1 MEHVKEMFG
10 VSERRACKVLGHPRS
25 THRYE
30 PIPGEDEQGL
40 TEEIVELASR
50 YGRYGYRRVTALLR
64 MEGWDVNHKRV
75 ERIWRREGLKVPAKQ
90 PKRGR
95 LWLNDGSC
103 SPSRRRQCVEH
114 VKEMFGVSERRA
126 CKVLGHPR
134 STHRYEPIPGE
145 DEQGLTEEI
154 VELASRYGRYGYRRV
169 TALLRMEGWD
179 VNHKRVER
187 IWRREGLKVPAKQP
201 KRGRLWLN
209 DGSCVRLQPQ
219 GPNHVWAYDFVLVR
233 TQDSRAVRLLTV
245 IDEYTREC
253 LAIRADRQIRSSDVI
268 ETLAELMMIRGVP
281 DHIRS
286 DNGPEFTARAV
297 REWLGRVGART
308 LYIEPGSPWENGY
321 IESFNGKLRDELLDR
336 ELFYTLL
343 EVRVLTE
350 RYRQIYNRIR
360 PHSSLGYRPP
370 APETVLPA
378 VPLPVL
384 AGLT

>member
-1 MEHVKEMFG
+1 MFG

-75 ERIWRREGLKVPAKQ
+75 ERIWRREGLKVPAK
-90 PKRGR
+90 
-95 LWLNDGSC
+95 
-103 SPSRRRQCVEH
+103 H
-114 VKEMFGVSERRA
+114 
-126 CKVLGHPR
+126 
-134 STHRYEPIPGE
+134 
-145 DEQGLTEEI
+145 
-154 VELASRYGRYGYRRV
+154 
-169 TALLRMEGWD
+169 
-179 VNHKRVER
+179 
-187 IWRREGLKVPAKQP
+187 P